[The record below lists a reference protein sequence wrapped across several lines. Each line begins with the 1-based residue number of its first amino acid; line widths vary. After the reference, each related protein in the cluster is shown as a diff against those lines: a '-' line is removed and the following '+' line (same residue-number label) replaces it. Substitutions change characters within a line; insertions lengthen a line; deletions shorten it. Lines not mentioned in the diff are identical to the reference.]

1 MLFEQPGGQFG
12 GESQDALFALVEGDE
27 LFLLVIVEEEVEGG
41 VGVGEPLLPQ
51 LFTTRRGSGC
61 VLVHGGVRKG
71 GSGDCFPPDRIP
83 AGSERNYRTAPPP
96 GEAWA
101 SRAHPLA
108 QWTAAR
114 LVNRTD
120 CWGGYRPPSEIG
132 REFTRRDG
140 TTGKLAPQTTR
151 KG

>member
-83 AGSERNYRTAPPP
+83 AGSERNYRTAPRVHLRSDAVRIVGLGGGHPRLDRAVV
-96 GEAWA
+96 AW
-101 SRAHPLA
+101 SNTVPLC
-108 QWTAAR
+108 R
-114 LVNRTD
+114 LR
-120 CWGGYRPPSEIG
+120 
-132 REFTRRDG
+132 
-140 TTGKLAPQTTR
+140 
-151 KG
+151 